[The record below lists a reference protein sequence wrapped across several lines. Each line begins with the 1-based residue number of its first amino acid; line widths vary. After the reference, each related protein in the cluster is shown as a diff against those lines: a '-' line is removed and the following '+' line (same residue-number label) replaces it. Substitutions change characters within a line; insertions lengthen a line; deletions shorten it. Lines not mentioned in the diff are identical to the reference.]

1 VPRHDPLRG
10 GSRRPLLEL
19 DATLSPAHAKTPRR
33 PALTVPVLRARRGI
47 WAPPRATGG
56 RLDGWFGVMV
66 VDGLMVRTVRVSG
79 LECCEL
85 LGPGDVLR
93 PWDGDDDAA
102 CLASTVSWRALED
115 THLAVLDE
123 PFTRLAAQWPEVL
136 AALMRRALDRSRSL
150 TVQLAIAQARRADV
164 RLMALFWHLAD
175 RWGRVTGDGVV
186 LDLAL
191 THGLLSRLTCLR
203 RPTVS
208 MTIKQL
214 EASGE
219 LTRPSRSSWRIAGRQ
234 PALLGGGE
242 PLAAGG
248 TGQLGDEGRY
258 AARES
263 TPAAAAQLA
272 TVHPLPAMPNHV
284 SPPGRRSR
292 GRPRRTPLR

>member
-1 VPRHDPLRG
+1 VPRPRPFRG

-19 DATLSPAHAKTPRR
+19 DPTLSPANADTPQR
-33 PALTVPVLRARRGI
+33 PAPTVPVLTTRRGI

-56 RLDGWFGVMV
+56 RPDGWLGIMIVN
-66 VDGLMVRTVRVSG
+66 GLMVRTVRVSG

-102 CLASTVSWRALED
+102 CLATTVSWRALED
-115 THLAVLDE
+115 TELAVLDE
-123 PFTRLAAQWPEVL
+123 PFTRLATQWPEVL

-175 RWGRVTGDGVV
+175 RWGRVTGDGIV
-186 LDLAL
+186 LDLEL

-214 EASGE
+214 EATGE
-219 LTRPSRSSWRIAGRQ
+219 LTRPSRSSWRIAGRE
-234 PALLGGGE
+234 PALLRGGR
-242 PLAAGG
+242 PRTAGT
-248 TGQLGDEGRY
+248 TGQLAGRGQY
-258 AARES
+258 AARSS
-263 TPAAAAQLA
+263 TPEAAVQLA
-272 TVHPLPAMPNHV
+272 TVHSLTAI
-284 SPPGRRSR
+284 
-292 GRPRRTPLR
+292 TPSTS